1 MSIKLPKIIAAYVQA
16 QNAHDAKAML
26 ACFSASAVVHDEGEK
41 HSGKKA
47 IGESTRPPKNIRL
60 TSVPPR
66 LKRVIKK
73 PFSPPKYRAH
83 LREVQR
89 NWIFIS

>member
-1 MSIKLPKIIAAYVQA
+1 
-16 QNAHDAKAML
+16 ML
-26 ACFSASAVVHDEGEK
+26 ACFSESAVVHDEGEN

-47 IGESTRPPKNIRL
+47 IGEWIDKSTKNISL

-73 PFSPPKYRAH
+73 LFSPPKYRAH
-83 LREVQR
+83 LREVQ
-89 NWIFIS
+89 WISTFIS